1 VVIEDVS
8 ERRQLEERLRESEKL
23 EAIGRL
29 AGGVAHDFN
38 NLLTAIIGYAQL
50 LADSLDHDDP
60 KADDVEEII
69 KAAERS
75 ASLTGQL
82 LAFSRKQV
90 LVPAI
95 LDINGLVRETTVL
108 LRRVIGEHIDLVTT
122 LAPELEPVSADRTQ
136 LEQIVINLAANARDA
151 MPSGGRLT
159 IETANAAIG
168 EADMPHQVVS
178 EPGRYVMLAVRDTGV
193 GMDAETKLRVF
204 EPFFTTKEQ
213 GRGTG
218 LGLATVYG
226 IVKQSG
232 GFIDVHSEPHQGSTF
247 MVYLPAVPGARA
259 VPIRRETERSA
270 KPGNETILVVEDERA
285 VRTMTRLILER
296 AGYHVVEAAAPGE
309 AQEIVRSRPA
319 EIDLMIS
326 DVVMPGAHGP
336 VLFKQLSATHPSLRV
351 LYMSGYTDDEVI
363 RAGRLEGW
371 ENFMEKPFTS
381 QRLLEKV
388 REILDS

>member
-1 VVIEDVS
+1 
-8 ERRQLEERLRESEKL
+8 
-23 EAIGRL
+23 
-29 AGGVAHDFN
+29 
-38 NLLTAIIGYAQL
+38 
-50 LADSLDHDDP
+50 
-60 KADDVEEII
+60 
-69 KAAERS
+69 
-75 ASLTGQL
+75 
-82 LAFSRKQV
+82 
-90 LVPAI
+90 
-95 LDINGLVRETTVL
+95 
-108 LRRVIGEHIDLVTT
+108 
-122 LAPELEPVSADRTQ
+122 
-136 LEQIVINLAANARDA
+136 

-178 EPGRYVMLAVRDTGV
+178 EPGRYVMLAVSDTGV

-232 GFIDVHSEPHQGSTF
+232 GFIDVHSEPHQGATF
-247 MVYLPAVPGARA
+247 RVYLPAVPGARA
-259 VPIRRETERSA
+259 TAIRRETERSA

-309 AQEIVRSRPA
+309 AREIVRSRA
-319 EIDLMIS
+319 SEIDLMIS

-336 VLFKQLSATHPSLRV
+336 ALFKQLSAGQPSLRCSTCPATPTMRSSV
-351 LYMSGYTDDEVI
+351 PDGS
-363 RAGRLEGW
+363 RAGRTSWRSHLPRNGCSKKSGRFSIAEVRR
-371 ENFMEKPFTS
+371 PYVLFTTRTLTAVALTRIIRCGPEAS
-381 QRLLEKV
+381 VETTFSIFAVDRG
-388 REILDS
+388 